1 MKIRKEFFG
10 FLVLAVVVMFVPHAQ
25 AQTIPPAPQR
35 QRPPKDKI
43 TVLIPD
49 LTIVSAAQTEPD
61 FWIVKVKNIGTAEA
75 GASKL
80 KVSVSIPQSSG
91 GFPGGVVEHLTFD
104 VQALKAGGITNISV
118 KTKTKTKPDMTVA
131 FSLNPD
137 HTVKEKSYDNNSK
150 SEAANPSYK

>member
-1 MKIRKEFFG
+1 MKIRKEFLG
-10 FLVLAVVVMFVPHAQ
+10 FLVLAFVAMFVSHVHAQ
-25 AQTIPPAPQR
+25 DIPPTPQR
-35 QRPPKDKI
+35 QRPEKNKI
-43 TVLIPD
+43 AVMIPD
-49 LTIVSAAQTEPD
+49 LTIMSALQTEPD

-80 KVSVSIPQSSG
+80 KVFVSIPQSSG
-91 GFPGGVVEHLTFD
+91 GFPGGVVEQLTFD
-104 VQALKAGGITNISV
+104 VQSLKAGGITYINV
-118 KTKTKTKPDMTVA
+118 KTKTKTKPGMTVA